1 MNRMRL
7 LKGPFSYRLI
17 RGTFRPAPG
26 RGGGGPADARR
37 GFYGASNR
45 DPGRAGCGN
54 EHASLKRETRFAAG
68 FPMPFTVY
76 QR

>member
-26 RGGGGPADARR
+26 RG
-37 GFYGASNR
+37 ASM
-45 DPGRAGCGN
+45 GRLTATLAGLVVGMN
-54 EHASLKRETRFAAG
+54 MLA
-68 FPMPFTVY
+68 
-76 QR
+76 

>member
-26 RGGGGPADARR
+26 RGGGVRQTQE
-37 GFYGASNR
+37 GASM
-45 DPGRAGCGN
+45 GRLTATLAGLVVGMN
-54 EHASLKRETRFAAG
+54 MLA
-68 FPMPFTVY
+68 
-76 QR
+76 